1 MKLTTEIRFR
11 DKITGELHE
20 VGDIFEADEARAKEL
35 LSDKRKLV
43 SKVKEEPADQGEKKT
58 AAKAKSKKSTK

>member
-1 MKLTTEIRFR
+1 MKLKVEIKFR
-11 DKITGELHE
+11 DKISNELHN

-43 SKVKEEPADQGEKKT
+43 SKVKEAPADQGEKKT
-58 AAKAKSKKSTK
+58 ATKSKAKKSTK

>member
-1 MKLTTEIRFR
+1 MKLKVEIKFR
-11 DKITGELHE
+11 DKISGELHD

-43 SKVKEEPADQGEKKT
+43 SKVKEAPADQGEKKT
-58 AAKAKSKKSTK
+58 APKSKAKKSTK

>member
-1 MKLTTEIRFR
+1 MKLKVEIKFR
-11 DKITGELHE
+11 DKISGELHD
-20 VGDIFEADEARAKEL
+20 VGDIFETDEARAKEL
-35 LSDKRKLV
+35 LSDKRNLV